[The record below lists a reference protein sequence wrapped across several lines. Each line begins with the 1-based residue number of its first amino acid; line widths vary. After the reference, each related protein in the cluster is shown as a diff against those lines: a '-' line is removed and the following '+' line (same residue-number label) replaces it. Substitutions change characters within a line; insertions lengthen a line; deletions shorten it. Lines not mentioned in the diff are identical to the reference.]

1 MFYEERPLS
10 VVVTTVGDKYHTTI
24 NYSIEEVEGG
34 FEVESVTV
42 VTDSPLGEEHH
53 SQVVSALVRAK
64 YSIDDEIAIARQSYA
79 DVNDYMAYN
88 AYVEKCK
95 AVACSVLE
103 LTYTPSYS
111 PTVAEVLSQL
121 RELMRPYIVEV
132 EDEVAVT
139 VPALF
144 DPWAAGIDVVA
155 GERRY
160 YNGEVW
166 RCVQGHRTQAD
177 WTPDLVF
184 TERIHGFD
192 ALCREKEEL
201 TPLDCPALWTK
212 VSLDEWPEFVQPTG
226 GHDVYMKDDKIT
238 FNGERYISKI
248 DNNAWSPTA
257 YPAGWQ
263 KQ

>member
-1 MFYEERPLS
+1 MFYEERPES
-10 VVVTTVGDKYHTTI
+10 VVVTTIGDKYHTTI
-24 NYSIEEVEGG
+24 NYEITEVEGG
-34 FEVESVTV
+34 YEVESVTI
-42 VTDSPLGEEHH
+42 VTDGPLSEEHH
-53 SQVVSALVRAK
+53 SQVVTALIRAR
-64 YSIDDEIAIARQSYA
+64 YTADDEFAIARQSYA
-79 DVNDYMAYN
+79 DVNDYVAYN

-95 AVACSVLE
+95 AIACSVLE
-103 LTYTPSYS
+103 LAYVPSYS

-177 WTPDLVF
+177 WTPDLV
-184 TERIHGFD
+184 
-192 ALCREKEEL
+192 
-201 TPLDCPALWTK
+201 PALWTK
-212 VSLDEWPEFVQPTG
+212 VSLDEWPEWVQPTG
-226 GHDVYMKDDKIT
+226 SHDAYNTGDKVT
-238 FNGERYISKI
+238 YNGKHYVSLI
-248 DNNAWSPTA
+248 DGNIWSPDA
-257 YPAGWQ
+257 YPAGWSEQ
-263 KQ
+263 V

>member
-1 MFYEERPLS
+1 MFYEERPES
-10 VVVTTVGDKYHTTI
+10 VVVTTIGDKYHTTI
-24 NYSIEEVEGG
+24 NYEITEVEGG
-34 FEVESVTV
+34 YEVESVTI
-42 VTDSPLGEEHH
+42 VTDGPLSEEHH
-53 SQVVSALVRAK
+53 SQVVTALIRAR
-64 YSIDDEIAIARQSYA
+64 YTADDEFAIARQSYA
-79 DVNDYMAYN
+79 DVNDYVAYN

-95 AVACSVLE
+95 AIACSVLE
-103 LTYTPSYS
+103 LAYVPSYS

-177 WTPDLVF
+177 WTPDLV
-184 TERIHGFD
+184 
-192 ALCREKEEL
+192 
-201 TPLDCPALWTK
+201 PALWTK
-212 VSLDEWPEFVQPTG
+212 VSLDEWPEWVQPIG
-226 GHDVYMKDDKIT
+226 ASDAYEQGAKVAHNGSHWVSDV
-238 FNGERYISKI
+238 
-248 DNNAWSPTA
+248 NANVWEPGV
-257 YPAGWQ
+257 YGWTMQ
-263 KQ
+263 